1 MGFASCAGRALD
13 SGAVELKPRP
23 PDVRVTALVQR
34 RHSVSIAQP
43 FPFHWVWE
51 VQRRETGPV
60 QLSMAF
66 KGIYQRGE
74 DVSHLC
80 RAEIPD
86 GWLCALLMADQGQG
100 ARHPKSP
107 HGALLFL
114 VLFVTMSLQTTSSS
128 PCSHERNTRR
138 TQADVQ
144 KCISWRLPVLLCT
157 TII

>member
-1 MGFASCAGRALD
+1 MSASRPTASSQETKFKAKFAAQFIDCLKERG
-13 SGAVELKPRP
+13 VE
-23 PDVRVTALVQR
+23 AE
-34 RHSVSIAQP
+34 IEP

-86 GWLCALLMADQGQG
+86 GWLCARRCGCSNRRAQRSHIRFYLSKVRQNGVGGVACVCCQPLPLTRCAPTHHKKC
-100 ARHPKSP
+100 RRFS
-107 HGALLFL
+107 AL
-114 VLFVTMSLQTTSSS
+114 SSQS
-128 PCSHERNTRR
+128 
-138 TQADVQ
+138 
-144 KCISWRLPVLLCT
+144 
-157 TII
+157 

>member
-1 MGFASCAGRALD
+1 MSASRPMASSQETKFKAKFAAQFIDCLKERG
-13 SGAVELKPRP
+13 VE
-23 PDVRVTALVQR
+23 AE
-34 RHSVSIAQP
+34 IEP

-86 GWLCALLMADQGQG
+86 GWLCARRCGCSNRRAQRSHIRFYLSKVRQVRQQSGWGGLLLLSALPLIRC
-100 ARHPKSP
+100 APTHHKKCRRFSP
-107 HGALLFL
+107 AAL
-114 VLFVTMSLQTTSSS
+114 SSQS
-128 PCSHERNTRR
+128 
-138 TQADVQ
+138 
-144 KCISWRLPVLLCT
+144 
-157 TII
+157 